1 MPDQFWALTMRE
13 FHLMRD
19 GFYRREDRA
28 WEKVATLG
36 IWVLAPHTK
45 KKLTVAELLGGRRLK
60 TYPPSPKR
68 EPTEAEIEAERAAVL
83 ARALA
88 WAKD

>member
-1 MPDQFWALTMRE
+1 
-13 FHLMRD
+13 MRD
-19 GFYRREDRA
+19 GFQRREDRL

-45 KKLTVAELLGGRRLK
+45 KKLTVLELLGRRELH
-60 TYPPSPKR
+60 TAPPSPAH
-68 EPTEAEIEAERAAVL
+68 EDPEQDEAMIEAEKAAVL

-88 WAKD
+88 WAQE